1 MRTVLFSWV
10 MLSMVVG
17 VAAASRGR
25 NAAWLLLAL
34 VISPLLA
41 ALLLAALPN
50 LKTEQQWRASI
61 QALVGW
67 CRSRNSKG
75 TARMS
80 AFAARTPRADRIDY
94 WIRRRVLQYW
104 DGVHPSQGLLNSG
117 RDRRVELS
125 AIRHDRHREG
135 IGAP

>member
-17 VAAASRGR
+17 IAAASSGR
-25 NAAWLLLAL
+25 NSAWLLAL
-34 VISPLLA
+34 VISPLLVRL
-41 ALLLAALPN
+41 LLLALPS
-50 LKTEQQWRASI
+50 LKAERQWRASI
-61 QALVGW
+61 QAVIDW
-67 CRSRNSKG
+67 YRSRNSKG
-75 TARMS
+75 AARMS
-80 AFAARTPRADRIDY
+80 AFAPWTLTADRMDY

-135 IGAP
+135 IDAP